1 MKISRKIFRK
11 LGGGIRRL
19 ATENSG
25 VSAVEFA
32 LLTPVIMIM
41 LLGLVDYGLAMFH
54 KMELVSAVRAGSQYA
69 LLDNTDTLAG
79 TNTASIQQAVV
90 DAANLTITTGD
101 VTVTVFCEC
110 DTIAM
115 VSCASSCAGTTR
127 GLATVSATYIFSALF
142 IPNITMTGSNTVRI
156 D

>member
-1 MKISRKIFRK
+1 MKISRKILRK
-11 LGGGIRRL
+11 LGGGIRRF
-19 ATENSG
+19 AKSTAG
-25 VSAVEFA
+25 VSTVEFA
-32 LLTPVIMIM
+32 LLTPVITAM

-54 KMELVSAVRAGSQYA
+54 KMEMVSAVRAGSQYA

-90 DAANLTITTGD
+90 DAANIVITTGD

-110 DTIAM
+110 DAIVL
-115 VSCASSCAGTTR
+115 VSCASSCAGTSR
-127 GLATVSATYIFSALF
+127 GLATVSATYTFNAF
-142 IPNITMTGSNTVRI
+142 FVPNITMTASNTVRI